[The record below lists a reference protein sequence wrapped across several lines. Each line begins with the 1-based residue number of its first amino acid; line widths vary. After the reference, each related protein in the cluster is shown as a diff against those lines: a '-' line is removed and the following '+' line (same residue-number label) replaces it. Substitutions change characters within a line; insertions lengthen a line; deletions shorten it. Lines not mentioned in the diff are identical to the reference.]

1 MIKEFGQDI
10 FLAAEA
16 TDGIGDAEKKA
27 LLKLAILTQAGFVKL
42 MVENKLDAL
51 VTAGSDVAP
60 VLAIGGF
67 PGISVPA
74 AYDINSKGVPV
85 ALSLSEWSLAF
96 KSHELSI
103 REATVQDL
111 QKAFKQNQLTSRQ
124 LVEFYIK
131 EINKLNPVLK
141 GIIEVNPDALCQAEQ
156 ADQEREVKSPRS
168 LSGLH
173 GIPILLKDNIATKDK
188 LNTTSGSLALLGS
201 VVPRDAG
208 VVMKLR
214 NAGAIIL
221 GRLA

>member
-1 MIKEFGQDI
+1 MNSYMSGETTAMLAEFKLSLNAYLKELVDSPEMIKEFGQDI

-85 ALSLSEWSLAF
+85 GLCFGGLRVLSL
-96 KSHELSI
+96 
-103 REATVQDL
+103 
-111 QKAFKQNQLTSRQ
+111 N
-124 LVEFYIK
+124 
-131 EINKLNPVLK
+131 
-141 GIIEVNPDALCQAEQ
+141 
-156 ADQEREVKSPRS
+156 
-168 LSGLH
+168 
-173 GIPILLKDNIATKDK
+173 
-188 LNTTSGSLALLGS
+188 
-201 VVPRDAG
+201 
-208 VVMKLR
+208 
-214 NAGAIIL
+214 
-221 GRLA
+221 